1 MALKA
6 NRVGVAPTEVDAL
19 GHIIG
24 GDVPSNV
31 LTVNDIVDSLQSMD
45 ATKVLSAKQGNTL
58 NSKLRTNTPT
68 GYHSFWFAY
77 DSETDRYGY
86 KVDNDPNQFHPFSS
100 GVEESGLYLLNPTPF
115 ESVSDKVTLEEGGYE
130 LISGEIGVMI
140 VKGIVNVELSHDET
154 IISFSANMSNV
165 GDYKILSSNNKFS
178 FNNASLGSIR
188 ANGTVAKD
196 TEILIY
202 GLYRRT

>member
-24 GDVPSNV
+24 GDVPSDV

-58 NSKLRTNTPT
+58 NSKLRTSTPT

-100 GVEESGLYLLNPTPF
+100 GSSATLGINVLEP
-115 ESVSDKVTLEEGGYE
+115 VTTDISTYGDTEILEGGYQIDNNIAYINMKIK
-130 LISGEIGVMI
+130 ISGAKTQGTSLMS
-140 VKGIVNVELSHDET
+140 LY
-154 IISFSANMSNV
+154 SAIQP
-165 GDYKILSSNNKFS
+165 KQIRLLLPTNKVTY
-178 FNNASLGSIR
+178 NEQEIR
-188 ANGTVAKD
+188 ANGNLTDGEEITIAGVA
-196 TEILIY
+196 Y
-202 GLYRRT
+202 